1 MASLYSRLAVPFHL
15 NILKDEKV
23 VENFYRFNKRMIP
36 RGAKCESLGRDL
48 ALERKKNAGKKEPCR
63 FFRFQTDG
71 WALRGLIDRQVKVES
86 NSTSTNPYH
95 VGITAVPGFYNL
107 RGAQRYISVWCREK
121 GEKPPYTRRGRE
133 LSKLELVDP
142 QGEMNEITN
151 AKSMSPYEMRDEIK
165 DIKQHWEKDK
175 KDKIQSKP
183 PSIWLNNE

>member
-1 MASLYSRLAVPFHL
+1 MPFHL

-23 VENFYRFNKRMIP
+23 IRNFYTFNRRMIP
-36 RGAKCESLGRDL
+36 KGAKCESLGRDL

-107 RGAQRYISVWCREK
+107 RGAQRYISAWCKEK
-121 GEKPPYTRRGRE
+121 GENPPPAEEEESFQSSNSSTPRG
-133 LSKLELVDP
+133 K
-142 QGEMNEITN
+142 
-151 AKSMSPYEMRDEIK
+151 
-165 DIKQHWEKDK
+165 
-175 KDKIQSKP
+175 
-183 PSIWLNNE
+183 